1 MLQDPTYHLDSA
13 MRQEAMSRFDDP
25 ESADAL
31 IFFKKDKVIFD
42 PFTSLLSYMPI
53 SNEAIDPI
61 VNNGE
66 DYMQK
71 LTPFVQTYM
80 IALQDMYG

>member
-1 MLQDPTYHLDSA
+1 
-13 MRQEAMSRFDDP
+13 
-25 ESADAL
+25 
-31 IFFKKDKVIFD
+31 
-42 PFTSLLSYMPI
+42 MPI